1 MPNSLDHPALL
12 GFGSLLLVAVAL
24 SAGTLAGGAG
34 PAAAE
39 AAHAAEL
46 PPPPPAGAIRVAT
59 FNIFELSCAKIDELD
74 AQGKYSNPQLKN
86 AAEVLKRV
94 RPHILLVNEIDFH
107 PMQNCA
113 RLFYERYLRGNEA
126 AAGGKSG
133 LKGLD
138 YPYLTYLPV
147 NTGVLSG
154 LDLNNDGSTTG
165 PEDAWGFGTYPGQ
178 YGMAL
183 FSSYKIDD
191 AAVRTFQ
198 NLKWKEMPGH
208 RMPDGQDGRPA
219 YYPAKNAEQLRL
231 SSKSHW
237 DVPIEVRGKK
247 LHLLAS
253 HPTPPVFDGPEDRN
267 GRRNWDEIRLWADYL
282 TGCDAAMWLV
292 DDQGKRGGLAQD
304 AAFVLLGDLNADAL
318 QGDKLAGESKNAIGL
333 LLEHPRVQPLLPLSP
348 GDRPPRVPA
357 AGKPPYPPYPGE
369 ARSRTSDYGRLDY
382 VLPSRNLEVVGSG
395 VYFPAEDDP
404 RRALVLGEHRASDHN
419 LVYVDLRFPKSP

>member
-1 MPNSLDHPALL
+1 MPNSLAHPALL
-12 GFGSLLLVAVAL
+12 FVGSLLLTLCLPFAVYAR
-24 SAGTLAGGAG
+24 
-34 PAAAE
+34 AAE
-39 AAHAAEL
+39 TAELPL
-46 PPPPPAGAIRVAT
+46 PPPPGTIRVAA
-59 FNIFELSCAKIDELD
+59 FNIFELSCAKIEELD
-74 AQGKYSNPQLKN
+74 EQGRYSNLQLKN

-113 RLFYERYLRGNEA
+113 RFFYERYLRGSD
-126 AAGGKSG
+126 AGG
-133 LKGLD
+133 KGLD
-138 YPYLTYLPV
+138 YPYLAYLPV
-147 NTGVLSG
+147 NTGLPSG
-154 LDLNNDGSTTG
+154 LDLNNDGNTTG
-165 PEDAWGFGTYPGQ
+165 PDDAWGYGTYPGQ

-183 FSSYKIDD
+183 FSSYKIDA

-208 RMPDGQDGRPA
+208 RMPDGQGGRPA

-237 DVPIEVRGKK
+237 DVPVEVRGQT

-292 DDQGKRGGLAQD
+292 DDQGKRGGLAQE
-304 AAFVLLGDLNADAL
+304 AAFVLLGDLNADPL
-318 QGDKLAGESKNAIGL
+318 QGDKLEGESKNAIHL
-333 LLEHPRVQPLLPLSP
+333 LLDHPRVQPILPVSA
-348 GDRPPRVPA
+348 GDRPPRLPS
-357 AGKPPYPPYPGE
+357 AGRPPYPPYAGDP
-369 ARSRTSDYGRLDY
+369 RSRTSDYGRLDY
-382 VLPSRNLEVVGSG
+382 VLPSRNLEVAGAG
-395 VYFPAEDDP
+395 VYFPADDDP

-419 LVYVDLRFPKSP
+419 LVYVDLRFPPKAK